1 MIGSV
6 PLHIIKEVSS
16 LDLTLEQAPNQE
28 ITDLLNNTLLV
39 GGKRLRPLLTF
50 LMSEFFELDLKEMG
64 VFARAIE
71 MTHSATLAHD
81 DVIDEARERRGK
93 PAINV
98 VASNKKAILS
108 GDYLLAQT
116 MAELAAT
123 GNARF
128 IQELS
133 WVLQELV
140 DGEWLQ
146 MRNGFDSG
154 FDRQMIEKIALKK
167 TASAIAWCCVT
178 PAIKAEQ
185 SEEVIELTRSF
196 GLKFG
201 IAFQEIDDVID
212 FQTTSLKDRFQDLKN
227 GILNSVLFEL
237 FELDST
243 AKTRI
248 QKNPESID
256 QISRE
261 ASFTEAC
268 KKVQKRAQ
276 NRLASCKLDLQK
288 LQDMTFNGSSK
299 RSQKAQKTLEALLD
313 ALATREQ

>member
-16 LDLTLEQAPNQE
+16 LDLSLGDAPNQE
-28 ITDLLNNTLLV
+28 ITGLLNNTLLV

-50 LMSEFFELDLKEMG
+50 LMSEFFELELKEMG
-64 VFARAIE
+64 LFARAIE

-81 DVIDEARERRGK
+81 DVIDTATERRGK
-93 PAINV
+93 PSINV

-116 MAELAAT
+116 MAELAKT
-123 GNARF
+123 GDVRF

-146 MRNGFDSG
+146 LDNHLDSEY
-154 FDRQMIEKIALKK
+154 DREKIEQIALKK

-178 PAIKAEQ
+178 PAIKANQ
-185 SEEVIELTRSF
+185 SKEVIELARNF

-201 IAFQEIDDVID
+201 VAFQEIDDVID
-212 FQTTSLKDRFQDLKN
+212 FQTTSLKDRFQDLRN

-237 FELDST
+237 FDIDPT
-243 AKTRI
+243 TKQRIKTNRDAI
-248 QKNPESID
+248 EE
-256 QISRE
+256 ISKE
-261 ASFTEAC
+261 AAFTEAC
-268 KKVQKRAQ
+268 TRVQKRAQ
-276 NRLASCKLDLQK
+276 NRLVHCKEDLEK
-288 LQDMTFNGSSK
+288 LQSLTFKNDSK
-299 RSQKAQKTLEALLD
+299 RSLKAQKTLFALLD
-313 ALATREQ
+313 ALATRDQ